1 MESSAAKMGGLNT
14 LAETM
19 HLLLYSHLVLGG
31 TVMPYSNFLSD
42 INVELVHQSADLG
55 TQL

>member
-14 LAETM
+14 LAESM